1 LEDQV
6 LSMLRGQ
13 IANIIAGA
21 IFVFMGLAACSLAA
35 IRGRSGVRLFIWL
48 GIWSAMYGTGL
59 LTRSP
64 AVVAALPHSF
74 QISVPYVNTLNAY
87 LTVVVAF
94 FAFLELS
101 LGRFRLL
108 VKSII
113 VVGAGVALIGIG
125 WFMFRGSPYR
135 FLPYNHLVT
144 IFGLLVLGIVVSV
157 KKLSDKFLVL
167 LNRRVLAVG
176 TLVFLIEAL
185 WVNVSRPLHYQTPR
199 LLDYLAFAV
208 FLLSFGYVAVQIAF
222 ANERRLL
229 SIENEL
235 EVAR

>member
-1 LEDQV
+1 
-6 LSMLRGQ
+6 MLRGQ
-13 IANIIAGA
+13 IANIFAGA
-21 IFVFMGLAACSLAA
+21 VFLSMELAACSLAA
-35 IRGRSGVRLFIWL
+35 IRGRSGARLFVWL

-125 WFMFRGSPYR
+125 WYMFGGSPNR
-135 FLPYNHLVT
+135 FLPYNYMVT
-144 IFGLLVLGIVVSV
+144 ICG
-157 KKLSDKFLVL
+157 
-167 LNRRVLAVG
+167 
-176 TLVFLIEAL
+176 
-185 WVNVSRPLHYQTPR
+185 
-199 LLDYLAFAV
+199 
-208 FLLSFGYVAVQIAF
+208 
-222 ANERRLL
+222 
-229 SIENEL
+229 
-235 EVAR
+235 